1 MNKFTAKY
9 SDQIA
14 GSLSGFD
21 RLVFRGTLRQI
32 AFVNG
37 LHMYLAFMGILF
49 KDFMAHALGMTNSI
63 KNAWAER
70 CQAEGIETRYLDS
83 GGVNKEE
90 IARQIAADK
99 QISEGPICLLS
110 VVEPCQSF
118 DVHRD
123 KASKKLE
130 IVSRQRKCLHLYY
143 YCIHPTFGFM
153 NARIQTWFPFRIQI
167 CVNGREWLSR
177 QMDAQ
182 GLGYLRHDNCFTWV
196 EDFQKAQELLDA
208 QRCVDW
214 PTLLNAIA
222 CTLNPI
228 HQEMFGKFEAHYYW
242 STYQSEWATD
252 VVFKNPATLQRLYPL
267 FIRHGMSTLASPD
280 VMRFL
285 GKRVTSTGAI
295 PAGVTAEI
303 VSDTKQRQEG
313 VRIKHRV
320 NSNSVK
326 AYDKSYSKQ
335 GAVLRAETTIND
347 PSAFK
352 VYRAKEGAPE
362 EEKRWMRMRKG
373 IADLH
378 RRTEISQRS
387 NERYLEAL
395 CSVDDGLTLEE
406 VTEKVS
412 QPTSWNDKRVR
423 ALRLFDKDDLA
434 LLQAVSRG
442 EFAISGLRNGDL
454 QAALYGER
462 SSDPKEAKRRCAAVS
477 RKLRL
482 LRAHGILHKV
492 PHTHR
497 YQVSSF
503 GRTLIT
509 AILTARHT
517 PINQLLPKAA

>member
-1 MNKFTAKY
+1 MNQFTAKY
-9 SDQIA
+9 SDHIA
-14 GSLSGFD
+14 GTLSGFD

-37 LHMYLAFMGILF
+37 LEMYLAFVGVLF
-49 KDFMAHALGMTNSI
+49 KDFMAHALGMTNQI
-63 KNAWAER
+63 KAAWAER
-70 CQAEGIETRYLDS
+70 CKAEGIEARYLDS
-83 GGVNKEE
+83 AAINKEA
-90 IARQIAADK
+90 IALQIAADK
-99 QISEGPICLLS
+99 QIARGPICLLS

-123 KASKKLE
+123 RAQKKLE

-153 NARIQTWFPFRIQI
+153 NARIQTWFPFRIQVCI
-167 CVNGREWLSR
+167 NGREWLSR

-182 GLGYLRHDNCFTWV
+182 GLQYLRHDNCFTWV
-196 EDFQKAQELLDA
+196 EDFTKAQELLDTQLRA
-208 QRCVDW
+208 DW
-214 PTLLNAIA
+214 PALLNEIA
-222 CTLNPI
+222 RTLNPI
-228 HQEMFGKFEAHYYW
+228 HDQMFGKFEAHYYW

-252 VVFKNPATLQRLYPL
+252 VVFKDPATLRRLYPL
-267 FIRHGMSTLASPD
+267 FIRHGMSTLASAD

-285 GKRVTSTGAI
+285 GKRLTSAGAI

-303 VSDTKQRQEG
+303 VSDIKQRQEG

-320 NSNSVK
+320 NSNAVK
-326 AYDKSYSKQ
+326 AYDKSYTEKA
-335 GAVLRAETTIND
+335 AVLRAETTVND
-347 PSAFK
+347 PSDFK

-362 EEKRWMRMRKG
+362 EQKQWRKMRKG

-378 RRTEISQRS
+378 RLAEISRRS

-395 CSVDDGLTLEE
+395 SSVDESLTLEE
-406 VTEKVS
+406 VTSRVT
-412 QPTSWNDKRVR
+412 QPTTWNKKRVR
-423 ALRLFDKDDLA
+423 ALRLFDPEDLA

-442 EFAISGLRNGDL
+442 EFAISGLRNADL

-462 SSDPKEAKRRCAAVS
+462 SSDPREARRRCAAVC
-477 RKLRL
+477 RRLRM

-503 GRTLIT
+503 GHTLLT
-509 AILTARHT
+509 ALLTARHT
-517 PINQLLPKAA
+517 PISQLLPKAA